1 MKKFVKLSLVAAVA
15 VAGLTTANAK
25 PLEEA
30 IKGVDISGTVA
41 YQYNDRSS
49 KDIRNSNFTSHSY
62 KAAVTLKAN
71 ATDDITVVTKTIIGG
86 GNTLTASGSSVS
98 ATTSSNDMAGIAAE
112 GSDVQASFGLSQ
124 ANFVYTGIANTT
136 FIAGKQAVPS
146 PFAVQADATGDED
159 TGNGLTA
166 VVNAGPV
173 TIAGTYLQNTNFTS
187 ATGANLDVSGQALYG
202 LGVMANVGPVALD
215 GWYLRLAEANDNSD
229 DGAKAYTLGVSGKVN
244 VVSFYARYSALNSD
258 IANIDTGKLFKL
270 GAKAKIGIVGFGVD
284 YGMTNDV
291 NGTATGV
298 NITGDSDADVG
309 FQGWGVD
316 LANRDDAQMYKLNV
330 NVDVTSNINLSVN
343 YNDLSVDSAANS
355 DQSEWVFQATHKV
368 AKNFSYYVRLGQVDK
383 DGTDANGNSDKGS
396 RGRLNIVY
404 SF

>member
-30 IKGVDISGTVA
+30 IKGVDVSGTVA
-41 YQYNDRSS
+41 YQYNDRSNDDQTDGNNYT
-49 KDIRNSNFTSHSY
+49 KHLY
-62 KAAVTLKAN
+62 KAAITLKAN

-86 GNTLTASGSSVS
+86 GNTLAKDPNSNSVA
-98 ATTSSNDMAGIAAE
+98 ATTSSNDMAAISAG
-112 GSDVQASFGLSQ
+112 GSDAQASFGLSQ

-202 LGVMANVGPVALD
+202 LGVMGNVGPVSLD
-215 GWYLRLAEANDNSD
+215 GWYLRLDEKNDNTD

-258 IANIDTGKLFKL
+258 INGIDTGKLFKL

-355 DQSEWVFQATHKV
+355 DENEWVFQATHKV

-383 DGTDANGNSDKGS
+383 DSLTDKGS

>member
-30 IKGVDISGTVA
+30 IKGVDVSGTVA

-49 KDIRNSNFTSHSY
+49 DNTTLDANGKNLHPNVTSHSY
-62 KAAVTLKAN
+62 KAAITLKAN

-86 GNTLTASGSSVS
+86 GNTLANNPSNNSVGATGS
-98 ATTSSNDMAGIAAE
+98 TNDMATISAG
-112 GSDVQASFGLSQ
+112 GSDAQASFGLSQ

-173 TIAGTYLQNTNFTS
+173 TIAGTYLQNTNL
-187 ATGANLDVSGQALYG
+187 ATTGQAVAG
-202 LGVMANVGPVALD
+202 LGVMGNAGPVALD
-215 GWYLRLAEANDNSD
+215 AWYLDVSEIHDNSD
-229 DGAKAYTLGVSGKVN
+229 DGAKAYTLGVSGKVS
-244 VVSFYARYSALNSD
+244 VVSFYARYSALNPD
-258 IANIDTGKLFKL
+258 VANVDTAKLFKL

-291 NGTATGV
+291 NTTSGV

-316 LANRDDAQMYKLNV
+316 LGNRDDADMYKLNV

-355 DQSEWVFQATHKV
+355 DESEWVFQATHKV

-383 DGTDANGNSDKGS
+383 DGDTDSGK

>member
-49 KDIRNSNFTSHSY
+49 DNTTVDANGDNLHPNITRNSY
-62 KAAVTLKAN
+62 KAAITLKAN

-86 GNTLTASGSSVS
+86 GTA
-98 ATTSSNDMAGIAAE
+98 ANDMVNVDAG
-112 GSDVQASFGLSQ
+112 GSDAQATFGLSQ

-173 TIAGTYLQNTNFTS
+173 TVAGTYLQNTNFTS
-187 ATGANLDVSGQALYG
+187 ATGAGLDVSGQALYG
-202 LGVMANVGPVALD
+202 LGVMGNVGPVSLD
-215 GWYLRLAEANDNSD
+215 GWYLRLAEKNDNSD

-258 IANIDTGKLFKL
+258 IANVDTGKLFKL

-291 NGTATGV
+291 SSAIVTGV

-316 LANRDDAQMYKLNV
+316 LANRDDADMYKLNV

-355 DQSEWVFQATHKV
+355 DEKEWVFQATHKV

-383 DGTDANGNSDKGS
+383 DSDTDSGK